1 MWTGKE
7 FSYMVR
13 LYNGVVRVDAP
24 CPANVLRI
32 DLGCMPMVAE
42 MNANGILID
51 KAKFAA
57 LDHKLADEEFVN
69 QDAIESMAG
78 WRCNPNSGDQVA
90 RLLFGDLHLESPLGP
105 RMTAKRT
112 RPAVD
117 DDILSSLLSAHPIV
131 PLIQTGR
138 SLTKLRG
145 TYTTKMPGMAW
156 PDGRIRTTL
165 RMNVARTGRMASEDP
180 NLQNV
185 PVASGIR
192 DCFVA
197 PPGRVLGAVDLS
209 QIELAWAAELS
220 GDSTMCQAFVL
231 GQDLHV
237 ITACG
242 LFRLDFDRVL
252 SLWKRYKAK
261 ELTGD
266 DLAFIRAFEME
277 QRLPSKTLNFA
288 TLYGTTPAGLQAQI
302 LSAGGPLW
310 QVLECGSYID
320 DWFDLYG
327 GVRDWMSLQH
337 SRVQRYGMNWTAFG
351 RWRLIGEAMSSVPRV
366 RSAGLRQAGNHPVQG
381 SAGDHLKI
389 GMAEIIPLVAY
400 YNRLIPRS
408 VLPLLQVHDELIFE
422 LHPPI
427 AADFLEETRSILTT
441 CIRPMSIPTRASV
454 AIGGHW
460 GMLK

>member
-1 MWTGKE
+1 MT
-7 FSYMVR
+7 R

-32 DLGCMPMVAE
+32 DLGCMPMVEE
-42 MNANGILID
+42 MNRNGILID
-51 KAKFAA
+51 KSRFAA
-57 LDHKLADEEFVN
+57 LDRRLADEEFTN

-105 RMTAKRT
+105 RMTKTRV

-131 PLIQTGR
+131 PLIQAGR

-145 TYTTKMPGMAW
+145 TYTGKLPLMAW

-185 PVASGIR
+185 PVTSGIR

-220 GDSTMCQAFVL
+220 GDSTMCDAFIL

-242 LFRLDFDRVL
+242 LFRLDFDSIL

-261 ELTGD
+261 ELTGN
-266 DLAFIRAFEME
+266 DLDFIRTFELA

-288 TLYGTTPAGLQAQI
+288 VLYGTSPPGLQAQI

-310 QVLECGSYID
+310 LVPECESYIS
-320 DWFDLYG
+320 DWFSLYD
-327 GVRDWMSLQH
+327 GVSTWMSLQH
-337 SRVQRYGMNWTAFG
+337 SRVQRWGMNWTAFG
-351 RWRLIGEAMSSVPRV
+351 RWRLIGEAMSAVPRV
-366 RSAGLRQAGNHPVQG
+366 RSAGLRQSGNHPVQG

-389 GMAEIIPLVAY
+389 AMAQLIPLVAY
-400 YNRLIPRS
+400 YNRLIPHA

-427 AADFLEETRSILTT
+427 AQDFLEETRVTLTT
-441 CIRPMSIPTRASV
+441 CIRPMSIPIRASM
-454 AIGGHW
+454 AISDQWGG
-460 GMLK
+460 LK